1 MTDTLSPRALLIT
14 SREDAAREMLKIGV
28 CEGGIDAMEGK
39 TRTLVVKVTNA
50 SVPAAHVLKQQ
61 MLSLGGDAAVAR
73 DVITH
78 AVDAT
83 DVLIMGTARQMRDL
97 IQKLSWQP
105 FGLPELGVRIES
117 LLDTLEGS
125 GASVLR
131 AGAYVLDLSKRVHV
145 MGILNI
151 TPDSFSDGG
160 DYLRPTAALDRARA
174 MIEEGAD
181 IIDIGGQSSRPGSH
195 PVSED
200 EELKR
205 VVPVIRKLRE
215 EWDGPVSIDTYRAR
229 VAEESLAAGAS
240 IVNDIT
246 AFTAEPRIGGVTADA
261 GAAVVLM
268 HMRGT
273 PATMQENPV
282 YEDLM
287 GEVAFFLRSAIERAT
302 SAGVAGDQIAIDPGI
317 GFGKTTKHNLAILRR
332 LPELAVL
339 GKPILVGPS
348 RKSFIGNVLDLPA
361 GERLEGTLATAAYA
375 VVQGARIIRVH
386 DVRPTVRV
394 TRMVEACISS
404 SV

>member
-1 MTDTLSPRALLIT
+1 
-14 SREDAAREMLKIGV
+14 
-28 CEGGIDAMEGK
+28 
-39 TRTLVVKVTNA
+39 
-50 SVPAAHVLKQQ
+50 
-61 MLSLGGDAAVAR
+61 MLSLGGDAAVAK

-78 AVDAT
+78 AVDST

-97 IQKLSWQP
+97 VQKLSWQP

-181 IIDIGGQSSRPGSH
+181 IIDIGGQSSRPGSQ

>member
-78 AVDAT
+78 AVDST

-97 IQKLSWQP
+97 VQKLSWQP

-131 AGAYVLDLSKRVHV
+131 AGAYVLDLSKRVHI

-181 IIDIGGQSSRPGSH
+181 IIDIGGQSSRPGSQ
-195 PVSED
+195 PVRED

-394 TRMVEACISS
+394 TRMVEACMSS